1 MTSYGLR
8 LTKIEKR
15 QLLIIMTP
23 AILQTNETNDTA
35 TRILDAAEA
44 LFRHYGYSKTT
55 VADVA
60 KELGMSPAN
69 IYRFFAS
76 KSELLEG
83 LCARMLRQSLQLA
96 QEAAELPISAEE
108 RLRHYSMTHFEFT
121 VATMLDERKV
131 HEMVVVAI
139 EQSWGVIDKHIDD
152 IQAVLTRIIAD
163 GMEAGEFAKGDPAHA
178 ARCFGAATSPLHHPQ
193 MVAQC
198 IGKNNRAGPAD
209 LTEFAIRAL
218 KA

>member
-1 MTSYGLR
+1 MVPSTVQS
-8 LTKIEKR
+8 
-15 QLLIIMTP
+15 
-23 AILQTNETNDTA
+23 AETADMA
-35 TRILDAAEA
+35 TRILEAAEGQ
-44 LFRHYGYSKTT
+44 FRHYGYSKTT

-69 IYRFFAS
+69 IYRFFGS

-83 LCARMLRQSLQLA
+83 VCARLLHQSLSIA
-96 QEAAELPISAEE
+96 QSIAALPVSAEE
-108 RLRHYSMTHFEFT
+108 RLRRYSMTLFEFT

-131 HEMVVVAI
+131 HDMVVAAI
-139 EQSWGVIDKHIDD
+139 EQSWGVIDKHIDE
-152 IQAVLTRIIAD
+152 IQAILTDIIAE
-163 GMEAGEFAKGDPAHA
+163 GMEKGEFAKGDPAHA

-198 IGKNNRAGPAD
+198 IGKTNRASPED

-218 KA
+218 KV

>member
-1 MTSYGLR
+1 MIQNAPNPNDT
-8 LTKIEKR
+8 T
-15 QLLIIMTP
+15 
-23 AILQTNETNDTA
+23 DTA
-35 TRILDAAEA
+35 TRILEAAEA
-44 LFRHYGYSKTT
+44 QFRHYGYSKTT

-76 KSELLEG
+76 KAELLEG
-83 LCARMLRQSLQLA
+83 VCARLLGQSQKLA
-96 QEAAELPISAEE
+96 EDCAAMPLSAEE
-108 RLRHYSMTHFEFT
+108 RLRRYSMAQFQFT
-121 VATMLDERKV
+121 VATMMDDRKV
-131 HEMVVVAI
+131 HEMAVVAI
-139 EQSWGVIDKHIDD
+139 EQSWGVIDKHIDE
-152 IQAVLTRIIAD
+152 IQAILTRVIAE
-163 GMEAGEFAKGDPAHA
+163 GMDNGEFAKGDPAYM

-198 IGKNNRAGPAD
+198 IGKDNRAQPEE

>member
-1 MTSYGLR
+1 MIQNASST
-8 LTKIEKR
+8 
-15 QLLIIMTP
+15 
-23 AILQTNETNDTA
+23 AETADMS
-35 TRILDAAEA
+35 TRILDAAETQ
-44 LFRHYGYSKTT
+44 FRHYGYSKTT

-69 IYRFFAS
+69 IYRFFGS
-76 KSELLEG
+76 KAELLEG
-83 LCARMLRQSLQLA
+83 VCARMLQQSLTIA
-96 QEAAELPISAEE
+96 EEAAQLPVSAEE
-108 RLRHYSMTHFEFT
+108 KLRRYSMSHFEFT

-139 EQSWGVIDKHIDD
+139 EQSWAVIDRHIDE
-152 IQAVLTRIIAD
+152 IQSILTGIIAE
-163 GMEAGEFAKGDPAHA
+163 GMENGEFAKGDAAHA

-198 IGKNNRAGPAD
+198 IGKNNRAAPED

>member
-1 MTSYGLR
+1 
-8 LTKIEKR
+8 
-15 QLLIIMTP
+15 MTP
-23 AILQTNETNDTA
+23 SAVQATEAADMA
-35 TRILDAAEA
+35 TRILEAAEGQ
-44 LFRHYGYSKTT
+44 FRHYGYSKTT

-69 IYRFFAS
+69 IYRFFSS

-83 LCARMLRQSLQLA
+83 VCARLLHQSLSIA
-96 QEAAELPISAEE
+96 QSIAALPVSAEE
-108 RLRHYSMTHFEFT
+108 RLRRYSMTHFEFT

-131 HEMVVVAI
+131 HDMVVAAI
-139 EQSWGVIDKHIDD
+139 EQSWGVIDKHIDE
-152 IQAVLTRIIAD
+152 IQAILTDIIAE
-163 GMEAGEFAKGDPAHA
+163 GMEKGEFAKGDPAHA

-198 IGKNNRAGPAD
+198 IGKTNRAGPED

-218 KA
+218 KV

>member
-1 MTSYGLR
+1 MTQVAPQS
-8 LTKIEKR
+8 
-15 QLLIIMTP
+15 QDP
-23 AILQTNETNDTA
+23 ADTS
-35 TRILDAAEA
+35 TRILQAAEA
-44 LFRHYGYSKTT
+44 QFRHYGYSKTT

-60 KELGMSPAN
+60 KDLGMSPAN
-69 IYRFFAS
+69 IYRFFGS

-83 LCARMLRQSLQLA
+83 VCARMLQQSLEVA
-96 QEAAELPISAEE
+96 RAAAALPLSAEE
-108 RLRHYSMTHFEFT
+108 RLRRYSMSHFEFT

-139 EQSWGVIDKHIDD
+139 EQSWGVIDKHIDE
-152 IQAVLTRIIAD
+152 IQAILTEIIAD
-163 GMEAGEFAKGDPAHA
+163 GMEKGEFAKGDPAHA

-198 IGKNNRAGPAD
+198 IGKTNRAGPED

-218 KA
+218 KI

>member
-1 MTSYGLR
+1 MTQSIVQS
-8 LTKIEKR
+8 TEAAD
-15 QLLIIMTP
+15 M
-23 AILQTNETNDTA
+23 A
-35 TRILDAAEA
+35 TRILEAAEGQ
-44 LFRHYGYSKTT
+44 FRHYGYSKTT

-69 IYRFFAS
+69 IYRFFGS

-83 LCARMLRQSLQLA
+83 VCARLLHQSLSIA
-96 QEAAELPISAEE
+96 QSIAALPVSAEE
-108 RLRHYSMTHFEFT
+108 RLRRYSMTHFEFT

-131 HEMVVVAI
+131 HDMVVAAI
-139 EQSWGVIDKHIDD
+139 EQSWGVIDKHIDE
-152 IQAVLTRIIAD
+152 IQAILTDIIAE
-163 GMEAGEFAKGDPAHA
+163 GMEKGEFAKGDPAHA

-198 IGKNNRAGPAD
+198 IGKTNRAGPED

-218 KA
+218 KV

>member
-1 MTSYGLR
+1 M
-8 LTKIEKR
+8 
-15 QLLIIMTP
+15 
-23 AILQTNETNDTA
+23 A
-35 TRILDAAEA
+35 TRILEAAEGQ
-44 LFRHYGYSKTT
+44 FRHYGYSKTT

-69 IYRFFAS
+69 IYRFFGS

-83 LCARMLRQSLQLA
+83 VCARLLHQSLSIA
-96 QEAAELPISAEE
+96 QSIAVLPVSAEE
-108 RLRHYSMTHFEFT
+108 RLRRYSMTLFEFT

-131 HEMVVVAI
+131 HDMVVAAI
-139 EQSWGVIDKHIDD
+139 EQSWGVIDQHIDE
-152 IQAVLTRIIAD
+152 IQAILTDIIAE
-163 GMEAGEFAKGDPAHA
+163 GMEKGEFAKGDPAHA

-198 IGKNNRAGPAD
+198 IGKTNRASPED

-218 KA
+218 KV

>member
-1 MTSYGLR
+1 
-8 LTKIEKR
+8 
-15 QLLIIMTP
+15 MTP
-23 AILQTNETNDTA
+23 SAVQATEAADMA
-35 TRILDAAEA
+35 TRILQAAEGQ
-44 LFRHYGYSKTT
+44 FRHYGYSKTT

-69 IYRFFAS
+69 IYRFFSS

-83 LCARMLRQSLQLA
+83 VCARLLHQSLSIA
-96 QEAAELPISAEE
+96 QSIAALPVSAEE
-108 RLRHYSMTHFEFT
+108 RLRRYSMTHFEFT

-131 HEMVVVAI
+131 HDMVVAAI
-139 EQSWGVIDKHIDD
+139 EQSWGVIDKHIDE
-152 IQAVLTRIIAD
+152 IQAILTDIIAE
-163 GMEAGEFAKGDPAHA
+163 GMEKGEFAKGDPAHA

-198 IGKNNRAGPAD
+198 IGKTNRAGPED

-218 KA
+218 KV

>member
-1 MTSYGLR
+1 
-8 LTKIEKR
+8 
-15 QLLIIMTP
+15 MTP
-23 AILQTNETNDTA
+23 STVQSTETADMA
-35 TRILDAAEA
+35 TRILEAAEGQ
-44 LFRHYGYSKTT
+44 FRHYGYSKTT

-69 IYRFFAS
+69 IYRFFGS

-83 LCARMLRQSLQLA
+83 VCARLLHQSLSIA
-96 QEAAELPISAEE
+96 QSIAALPVSAEE
-108 RLRHYSMTHFEFT
+108 RLRRYSMTLFEFT

-131 HEMVVVAI
+131 HEMVVAAI
-139 EQSWGVIDKHIDD
+139 EQSWGVIDQHIDEL
-152 IQAVLTRIIAD
+152 QAILTDIIAE
-163 GMEAGEFAKGDPAHA
+163 GMEKGEFAKGDPAHA

-198 IGKNNRAGPAD
+198 IGKTNRAGPED

-218 KA
+218 KV

>member
-1 MTSYGLR
+1 
-8 LTKIEKR
+8 
-15 QLLIIMTP
+15 MTP
-23 AILQTNETNDTA
+23 STVQAAETADMA
-35 TRILDAAEA
+35 TRILEAAEGQ
-44 LFRHYGYSKTT
+44 FRHYGYSKTT

-69 IYRFFAS
+69 IYRFFGS

-83 LCARMLRQSLQLA
+83 VCARLLHQSLSIA
-96 QEAAELPISAEE
+96 QSIAALPVSAEE
-108 RLRHYSMTHFEFT
+108 RLRRYSMTHFEFT

-131 HEMVVVAI
+131 HDMVVAAI
-139 EQSWGVIDKHIDD
+139 EQSWGVIDKHIDE
-152 IQAVLTRIIAD
+152 IQAILTDIIAE
-163 GMEAGEFAKGDPAHA
+163 GMEKGEFAKGDPAHA

-198 IGKNNRAGPAD
+198 IGKTNRASPED

-218 KA
+218 KV

>member
-1 MTSYGLR
+1 
-8 LTKIEKR
+8 
-15 QLLIIMTP
+15 MTP
-23 AILQTNETNDTA
+23 SAVQATETADMA
-35 TRILDAAEA
+35 TRILEAAERQ
-44 LFRHYGYSKTT
+44 FRHYGYSKTT

-69 IYRFFAS
+69 IYRFFGS

-83 LCARMLRQSLQLA
+83 VCARLLHQSLSIA
-96 QEAAELPISAEE
+96 QSIAALPVSAEE
-108 RLRHYSMTHFEFT
+108 RLRRYSMTLFEFT

-131 HEMVVVAI
+131 HDMVVAAI
-139 EQSWGVIDKHIDD
+139 EQSWGVIDQHIDE
-152 IQAVLTRIIAD
+152 IQAILTDIIAE
-163 GMEAGEFAKGDPAHA
+163 GMEKGEFAKGDPAHA

-198 IGKNNRAGPAD
+198 IGKTNRASPED

-218 KA
+218 KV

>member
-1 MTSYGLR
+1 MIQSLAQSP
-8 LTKIEKR
+8 E
-15 QLLIIMTP
+15 
-23 AILQTNETNDTA
+23 ASDTA

-44 LFRHYGYSKTT
+44 QFRHYGYSKTT

-60 KELGMSPAN
+60 KDLGMSPAN

-83 LCARMLRQSLQLA
+83 VCARMLQQSLQLA
-96 QEAAELPISAEE
+96 EAAADLPLSAEE
-108 RLRHYSMTHFEFT
+108 RLRRYSMDHFEFT

-139 EQSWGVIDKHIDD
+139 EQSWGVIDKHIDE
-152 IQAVLTRIIAD
+152 IQAILTRIIAE
-163 GMEAGEFAKGDPAHA
+163 GMEAGEFAKGDPAHV

-198 IGKNNRAGPAD
+198 IGKNNRAGPQD

-218 KA
+218 KV

>member
-1 MTSYGLR
+1 MIQNASS
-8 LTKIEKR
+8 
-15 QLLIIMTP
+15 
-23 AILQTNETNDTA
+23 TA
-35 TRILDAAEA
+35 EAADMSTRILDAAETQ
-44 LFRHYGYSKTT
+44 FRHYGYSKTT

-69 IYRFFAS
+69 IYRFFGS
-76 KSELLEG
+76 KAELLEG
-83 LCARMLRQSLQLA
+83 VCARMLQQSLMIA
-96 QEAAELPISAEE
+96 EEAAQLPVSAEE
-108 RLRHYSMTHFEFT
+108 KLRRYSMSHFEFT

-139 EQSWGVIDKHIDD
+139 EQSWAVIDRHIDE
-152 IQAVLTRIIAD
+152 IQSILTGIIAE
-163 GMEAGEFAKGDPAHA
+163 GMENGEFAKGDAAHA

-198 IGKNNRAGPAD
+198 IGKNNRAAPED

>member
-1 MTSYGLR
+1 
-8 LTKIEKR
+8 
-15 QLLIIMTP
+15 MTP
-23 AILQTNETNDTA
+23 SAVQSTETADMA
-35 TRILDAAEA
+35 TRILEAAEA
-44 LFRHYGYSKTT
+44 QFRHYGYGKTT

-60 KELGMSPAN
+60 KAMGMSPAN
-69 IYRFFAS
+69 IYRFFGS

-83 LCARMLRQSLQLA
+83 VCARLLQQSLAVA
-96 QEAAELPISAEE
+96 QSVAVLPVNCEE
-108 RLRHYSMTHFEFT
+108 KLRRYSMNHFEFT

-131 HEMVVVAI
+131 HDMVVAAI
-139 EQSWGVIDKHIDD
+139 EQSWGVIDKHIDELQT
-152 IQAVLTRIIAD
+152 ILAGIIAE
-163 GMEAGEFAKGDPAHA
+163 GMDKGEFAKGDPAHA

-198 IGKNNRAGPAD
+198 IGKNNRASPED

>member
-1 MTSYGLR
+1 MIQHAPNST
-8 LTKIEKR
+8 
-15 QLLIIMTP
+15 
-23 AILQTNETNDTA
+23 ETADMS

-44 LFRHYGYSKTT
+44 QFRHYGYSKTT

-76 KSELLEG
+76 KAELLEG
-83 LCARMLRQSLQLA
+83 VCARMLQQSLMLT
-96 QEAAELPISAEE
+96 EAAAALPLSAEE
-108 RLRHYSMTHFEFT
+108 RLRRYSMSHFEFT

-139 EQSWGVIDKHIDD
+139 EQSWGVIDKHIDE
-152 IQAVLTRIIAD
+152 IQTILTRIIAE
-163 GMEAGEFAKGDPAHA
+163 GMEAGEFAKGDPAHV

-198 IGKNNRAGPAD
+198 IGKNNRAGPED

>member
-1 MTSYGLR
+1 MIQSLAQSP
-8 LTKIEKR
+8 E
-15 QLLIIMTP
+15 
-23 AILQTNETNDTA
+23 ASDTA
-35 TRILDAAEA
+35 TRILNAAEA
-44 LFRHYGYSKTT
+44 QFRHYGYSKTT

-60 KELGMSPAN
+60 KDLGMSPAN

-83 LCARMLRQSLQLA
+83 VCARMLQQSLQLA
-96 QEAAELPISAEE
+96 EAAADLPLSAEE
-108 RLRHYSMTHFEFT
+108 RLRRYSMDHFEFT

-139 EQSWGVIDKHIDD
+139 EQSWGVIDKHIDE
-152 IQAVLTRIIAD
+152 IQAILTRIIAE
-163 GMEAGEFAKGDPAHA
+163 GMEAGEFAKGDPAHV

-198 IGKNNRAGPAD
+198 IGKNNRAGPQD

>member
-1 MTSYGLR
+1 MTQS
-8 LTKIEKR
+8 TVPSTEAAD
-15 QLLIIMTP
+15 MS
-23 AILQTNETNDTA
+23 
-35 TRILDAAEA
+35 TRILEAAEGQ
-44 LFRHYGYSKTT
+44 FRHYGYSKTT

-69 IYRFFAS
+69 IYRFFGS

-83 LCARMLRQSLQLA
+83 VCARLLHQSLSIA
-96 QEAAELPISAEE
+96 QSIAALPVSAEE
-108 RLRHYSMTHFEFT
+108 RLRRYSMTHFEFT

-131 HEMVVVAI
+131 HDMVVAAI
-139 EQSWGVIDKHIDD
+139 EQSWGVIDKHIDE
-152 IQAVLTRIIAD
+152 IQAILTDIIAE
-163 GMEAGEFAKGDPAHA
+163 GMEKGEFAKGDPAHA

-198 IGKNNRAGPAD
+198 IGKTNRAGPED

-218 KA
+218 KV

>member
-1 MTSYGLR
+1 
-8 LTKIEKR
+8 
-15 QLLIIMTP
+15 MTP
-23 AILQTNETNDTA
+23 STVQSTETADMA
-35 TRILDAAEA
+35 TRILEAAEGQ
-44 LFRHYGYSKTT
+44 FRHYGYSKTT

-69 IYRFFAS
+69 IYRFFGS

-83 LCARMLRQSLQLA
+83 VCARLLHQSLSIA
-96 QEAAELPISAEE
+96 QSIAALPVSAEE
-108 RLRHYSMTHFEFT
+108 RLRRYSMTHFEFT

-131 HEMVVVAI
+131 HDMVVAAI
-139 EQSWGVIDKHIDD
+139 EQSWGVIDKHIDE
-152 IQAVLTRIIAD
+152 IQAILTDIIAE
-163 GMEAGEFAKGDPAHA
+163 GMEKGEFAKGDPAHA

-198 IGKNNRAGPAD
+198 IGKTNRAGPED

-218 KA
+218 KV

>member
-1 MTSYGLR
+1 
-8 LTKIEKR
+8 
-15 QLLIIMTP
+15 MTP
-23 AILQTNETNDTA
+23 STVQAAETADMA
-35 TRILDAAEA
+35 TRILEAAEGQ
-44 LFRHYGYSKTT
+44 FRHYGYSKTT

-69 IYRFFAS
+69 IYRFFGS

-83 LCARMLRQSLQLA
+83 VCARLLHQSLSIA
-96 QEAAELPISAEE
+96 QSIAALPVSAEE
-108 RLRHYSMTHFEFT
+108 RLRRYSMTHFEFT

-131 HEMVVVAI
+131 HDMVVAAI
-139 EQSWGVIDKHIDD
+139 EQSWGVIDKHIDE
-152 IQAVLTRIIAD
+152 IQAILTDIIAE
-163 GMEAGEFAKGDPAHA
+163 GMEKGEFAKGDPAHA

-198 IGKNNRAGPAD
+198 IGKTNRAGPED

-218 KA
+218 KV

>member
-1 MTSYGLR
+1 MTQAAAN
-8 LTKIEKR
+8 LTES
-15 QLLIIMTP
+15 
-23 AILQTNETNDTA
+23 ADTA

-44 LFRHYGYSKTT
+44 QFRHYGYSKTT

-60 KELGMSPAN
+60 KELSMSPAN

-76 KSELLEG
+76 KSDLLEG
-83 LCARMLRQSLQLA
+83 VCARMLQQSLMLA
-96 QEAAELPISAEE
+96 KAAAALPVSAEE
-108 RLRHYSMTHFEFT
+108 RLRRYSMSHFEFT
-121 VATMLDERKV
+121 VSTMLAERKV

-139 EQSWGVIDKHIDD
+139 EQSWGVIDKHIDEL
-152 IQAVLTRIIAD
+152 QAILTGIIAE
-163 GMEAGEFAKGDPAHA
+163 GMENGEFAKGDPAHV

-198 IGKNNRAGPAD
+198 IGKTNRAAPED

-218 KA
+218 KV

>member
-1 MTSYGLR
+1 
-8 LTKIEKR
+8 
-15 QLLIIMTP
+15 MTP
-23 AILQTNETNDTA
+23 SLVQSTEAADMA
-35 TRILDAAEA
+35 TRILEAAEA
-44 LFRHYGYSKTT
+44 QFRHYGYSKTT

-69 IYRFFAS
+69 IYRFFGS

-83 LCARMLRQSLQLA
+83 VCARLLHQSLSIA
-96 QEAAELPISAEE
+96 QSIAALPVSAEE
-108 RLRHYSMTHFEFT
+108 RLRRYSMMHFEFT

-131 HEMVVVAI
+131 HDMVVAAI
-139 EQSWGVIDKHIDD
+139 EQSWGVIDKHIDE
-152 IQAVLTRIIAD
+152 IQAILTDIIAE
-163 GMEAGEFAKGDPAHA
+163 GMEKGEFAKGDPAHA

-198 IGKNNRAGPAD
+198 IGKTNRASPED

-218 KA
+218 KV

>member
-1 MTSYGLR
+1 
-8 LTKIEKR
+8 
-15 QLLIIMTP
+15 MTP
-23 AILQTNETNDTA
+23 ITVQSTETADMA
-35 TRILDAAEA
+35 TRILEAAEGQ
-44 LFRHYGYSKTT
+44 FRHYGYSKTT

-69 IYRFFAS
+69 IYRFFGS

-83 LCARMLRQSLQLA
+83 VCARLLHQSLSIA
-96 QEAAELPISAEE
+96 QSIAALPVSAEE
-108 RLRHYSMTHFEFT
+108 RLRRYSMTHFEFT

-131 HEMVVVAI
+131 HDMVVAAI
-139 EQSWGVIDKHIDD
+139 EQSWGVIDKHIDE
-152 IQAVLTRIIAD
+152 IQLILTEIIAD
-163 GMEAGEFAKGDPAHA
+163 GMEKGEFAKGDPAHA

-198 IGKNNRAGPAD
+198 IGKTNRAGPED

-218 KA
+218 KV

>member
-1 MTSYGLR
+1 M
-8 LTKIEKR
+8 
-15 QLLIIMTP
+15 
-23 AILQTNETNDTA
+23 A
-35 TRILDAAEA
+35 TRILEAAEA
-44 LFRHYGYSKTT
+44 QFRHYGYGKTT

-60 KELGMSPAN
+60 KAMGMSPAN
-69 IYRFFAS
+69 IYRFFGS

-83 LCARMLRQSLQLA
+83 VCARLLQQSLAIA
-96 QEAAELPISAEE
+96 QSVALLPVSCEE
-108 RLRHYSMTHFEFT
+108 KLRRYSMSHFEFT

-131 HEMVVVAI
+131 HDMVVAAI
-139 EQSWGVIDKHIDD
+139 EQSWGVIDKHIDELQT
-152 IQAVLTRIIAD
+152 ILAGIIAE
-163 GMEAGEFAKGDPAHA
+163 GMDKGEFAKGDPAHA

-198 IGKNNRAGPAD
+198 IGKNNRASPED

>member
-1 MTSYGLR
+1 MVQSTQHS
-8 LTKIEKR
+8 
-15 QLLIIMTP
+15 P
-23 AILQTNETNDTA
+23 ETADMA
-35 TRILDAAEA
+35 TRILEAAEVQ
-44 LFRHYGYSKTT
+44 FRHYGYSKTT

-69 IYRFFAS
+69 IYRFFGS

-83 LCARMLRQSLQLA
+83 VCDRLLQLSLSLA
-96 QEAAELPISAEE
+96 HSVAALPISAEE
-108 RLRHYSMTHFEFT
+108 KLRRYSITHFEFT

-139 EQSWGVIDKHIDD
+139 EQSWSVIDKHIDE
-152 IQAVLTRIIAD
+152 IQSILAGIIAE
-163 GMEAGEFAKGDPAHA
+163 GMENGEFVKGDPAHI

-198 IGKNNRAGPAD
+198 IGKNNRASPED

-218 KA
+218 KV

>member
-1 MTSYGLR
+1 MTQNALHSHD
-8 LTKIEKR
+8 T
-15 QLLIIMTP
+15 
-23 AILQTNETNDTA
+23 ADTA
-35 TRILDAAEA
+35 TRILEVAEA
-44 LFRHYGYSKTT
+44 QFRHYGYSKTT

-76 KSELLEG
+76 KAELLEG
-83 LCARMLRQSLQLA
+83 VCARLLGQSQKLA
-96 QEAAELPISAEE
+96 EDCAALPFSAEE
-108 RLRHYSMTHFEFT
+108 RLRRYSMAQFQFT
-121 VATMLDERKV
+121 VATMMDDRKV
-131 HEMVVVAI
+131 HEMAVVAI
-139 EQSWGVIDKHIDD
+139 EQSWGVIDQHIDE
-152 IQAVLTRIIAD
+152 IQAILARIIAD
-163 GMEAGEFAKGDPAHA
+163 GIENGEFAEGDPAHL

-198 IGKNNRAGPAD
+198 IGKNNRASPEN

>member
-1 MTSYGLR
+1 MTQS
-8 LTKIEKR
+8 TVQSTEAAD
-15 QLLIIMTP
+15 M
-23 AILQTNETNDTA
+23 A
-35 TRILDAAEA
+35 TRILEAAEGQ
-44 LFRHYGYSKTT
+44 FRHYGYSKTT

-69 IYRFFAS
+69 IYRFFGS

-83 LCARMLRQSLQLA
+83 VCARLLHQSLSIA
-96 QEAAELPISAEE
+96 QSIAALPVSAEE
-108 RLRHYSMTHFEFT
+108 RLRRYSMTHFEFT

-131 HEMVVVAI
+131 HDMVVAAI
-139 EQSWGVIDKHIDD
+139 EQSWGVIDKHIDE
-152 IQAVLTRIIAD
+152 IQAILTDIIAE
-163 GMEAGEFAKGDPAHA
+163 GMEKGEFAKGDPAHA

-198 IGKNNRAGPAD
+198 IGKTNRAGPED

-218 KA
+218 KV

>member
-1 MTSYGLR
+1 
-8 LTKIEKR
+8 
-15 QLLIIMTP
+15 MTP
-23 AILQTNETNDTA
+23 STVQSTETADMA
-35 TRILDAAEA
+35 TRILEAAEGQ
-44 LFRHYGYSKTT
+44 FRHYGYSKTT

-69 IYRFFAS
+69 IYRFFGS

-83 LCARMLRQSLQLA
+83 VCARLLHQSLSIA
-96 QEAAELPISAEE
+96 QSIAALPVSAEE
-108 RLRHYSMTHFEFT
+108 RLRRYSMMHFEFT

-131 HEMVVVAI
+131 HDMVVAAI
-139 EQSWGVIDKHIDD
+139 EQSWGVIDKHIDE
-152 IQAVLTRIIAD
+152 IQAILTDIITE
-163 GMEAGEFAKGDPAHA
+163 GMEKGEFAKGDPAHA

-198 IGKNNRAGPAD
+198 IGKTNRAGPED

-218 KA
+218 KV

>member
-1 MTSYGLR
+1 MTQNAPQP
-8 LTKIEKR
+8 TD
-15 QLLIIMTP
+15 T
-23 AILQTNETNDTA
+23 ADTA
-35 TRILDAAEA
+35 TRILEAAEA
-44 LFRHYGYSKTT
+44 QFRHYGYSKTT

-60 KELGMSPAN
+60 KDLGMSPAN
-69 IYRFFAS
+69 IYRFFGS

-83 LCARMLRQSLQLA
+83 VCARMLQQSLMLA
-96 QEAAELPISAEE
+96 KAAADLPVSAEE
-108 RLRHYSMTHFEFT
+108 RLRRYSMTHFEFT

-131 HEMVVVAI
+131 HELVVVAI
-139 EQSWGVIDKHIDD
+139 EQSWSVIDRHIDE
-152 IQAVLTRIIAD
+152 IQAILTGIIAE
-163 GMEAGEFAKGDPAHA
+163 GMENGEFAKGDPAHL

-198 IGKNNRAGPAD
+198 IGKNNRAGPED

>member
-1 MTSYGLR
+1 MIPSSV
-8 LTKIEKR
+8 
-15 QLLIIMTP
+15 QS
-23 AILQTNETNDTA
+23 AETADMA
-35 TRILDAAEA
+35 TRILEAAEGQ
-44 LFRHYGYSKTT
+44 FRHYGYSKTT

-69 IYRFFAS
+69 IYRFFGS

-83 LCARMLRQSLQLA
+83 VCARLLHQSLSIA
-96 QEAAELPISAEE
+96 QSIAALPVSAEE
-108 RLRHYSMTHFEFT
+108 RLRRYSMTLFEFT

-131 HEMVVVAI
+131 HDMVVAAI
-139 EQSWGVIDKHIDD
+139 EQSWGVIDKHIDE
-152 IQAVLTRIIAD
+152 IQAILTDIIAE
-163 GMEAGEFAKGDPAHA
+163 GMEKGEFAKGDPAHA

-198 IGKNNRAGPAD
+198 IGKTNRASPED

-218 KA
+218 KV